1 MILCIVL
8 SFVDCGVPETWKSQI
23 ASNKKTYGL
32 FVWLVAGADLFG
44 EKSSFGW
51 LLVASLFRDKNTA
64 GWWQAVELVEVGC

>member
-1 MILCIVL
+1 
-8 SFVDCGVPETWKSQI
+8 
-23 ASNKKTYGL
+23 
-32 FVWLVAGADLFG
+32 VAGADLFG